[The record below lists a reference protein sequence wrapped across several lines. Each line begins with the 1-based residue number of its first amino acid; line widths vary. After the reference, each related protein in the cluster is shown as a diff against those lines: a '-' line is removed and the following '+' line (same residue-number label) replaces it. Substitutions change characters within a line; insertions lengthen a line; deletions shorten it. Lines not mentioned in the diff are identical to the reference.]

1 MPGADA
7 AVQINRGRRHA
18 PTSCSRLRRRRPC
31 RLRHRLHLSGRLRR
45 LLLRTAFG
53 RLLRL
58 RLRCALRQ
66 HPWLPALLAWRP
78 GHRIRLRLRR
88 LRVRLS
94 LWLPRRWLSL
104 LPAIL
109 VVSPASAPPARKTA
123 GGRRSAARDRR
134 PPAAQPRDDGQP
146 DPAQPGVGDPAQRP
160 DRKSVVSEKS
170 VSVRVDLGGRRII
183 KKKTNKYKHT

>member
-1 MPGADA
+1 M
-7 AVQINRGRRHA
+7 VI
-18 PTSCSRLRRRRPC
+18 SCFVMIRRPP
-31 RLRHRLHLSGRLRR
+31 RTTRTDTLFPYTTLFRSHRLHLSGRLRR

-123 GGRRSAARDRR
+123 GGRRSAARYRR
-134 PPAAQPRDDGQP
+134 PPAAPPRQT
-146 DPAQPGVGDPAQRP
+146 
-160 DRKSVVSEKS
+160 
-170 VSVRVDLGGRRII
+170 GRRAGRGRRG
-183 KKKTNKYKHT
+183 TTG

>member
-1 MPGADA
+1 MILRPPRSTRTDTLFPT
-7 AVQINRGRRHA
+7 RR
-18 PTSCSRLRRRRPC
+18 SSDL
-31 RLRHRLHLSGRLRR
+31 
-45 LLLRTAFG
+45 
-53 RLLRL
+53 LLRL

-134 PPAAQPRDDGQP
+134 PPAAQPRD
-146 DPAQPGVGDPAQRP
+146 
-160 DRKSVVSEKS
+160 RKSTRLNSS
-170 VSVRVDLGGRRII
+170 P
-183 KKKTNKYKHT
+183 

>member
-1 MPGADA
+1 MGRVARGGGEDVFKYRLRGCFHAHSVLWGEPFSERKGVPAQLSTDSMPGADA

-31 RLRHRLHLSGRLRR
+31 RLRHRLYLSGRLRR

-66 HPWLPALLAWRP
+66 HLWLPALLAWRP

-88 LRVRLS
+88 LRVRVS

-109 VVSPASAPPARKTA
+109 VVSPASAPPARKKI
-123 GGRRSAARDRR
+123 GREHDR
-134 PPAAQPRDDGQP
+134 
-146 DPAQPGVGDPAQRP
+146 
-160 DRKSVVSEKS
+160 
-170 VSVRVDLGGRRII
+170 
-183 KKKTNKYKHT
+183 T

>member
-31 RLRHRLHLSGRLRR
+31 RLRHRLYLSGRLRR

-66 HPWLPALLAWRP
+66 HLWLPALLRGGLGIGYGYGYGGYGYGYPYGYHGGGYPYYPPYWWYRP
-78 GHRIRLRLRR
+78 HRPHR
-88 LRVRLS
+88 
-94 LWLPRRWLSL
+94 PEK
-104 LPAIL
+104 
-109 VVSPASAPPARKTA
+109 PP
-123 GGRRSAARDRR
+123 
-134 PPAAQPRDDGQP
+134 
-146 DPAQPGVGDPAQRP
+146 VE
-160 DRKSVVSEKS
+160 DRKS
-170 VSVRVDLGGRRII
+170 
-183 KKKTNKYKHT
+183 T